1 MSSNRREFFF
11 LFVCAPVPRLLCF
24 VFFFWESLSRPGAR
38 DFGSEKERERKGE
51 REREIER
58 AIVFRSVG

>member
-51 REREIER
+51 REREK
-58 AIVFRSVG
+58 